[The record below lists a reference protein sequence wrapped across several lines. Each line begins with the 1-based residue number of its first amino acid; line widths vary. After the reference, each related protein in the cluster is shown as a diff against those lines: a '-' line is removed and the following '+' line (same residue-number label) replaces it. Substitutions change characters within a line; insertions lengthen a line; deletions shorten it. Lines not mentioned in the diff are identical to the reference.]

1 MILVLSCFDLA
12 AVAIVHPL
20 LIASAILWSMQSYRE
35 IHHASLFLII
45 YLGGFSM
52 LALLALNIE
61 RFLALIFPFFHQS
74 TVTKTRISTFLV
86 FSMMI
91 QVTLS
96 PLLYFYGS
104 VLSDSLITVFIIV
117 VLCTF
122 IYLNY
127 KILFIAKSKFKDR
140 RVAPADAATGSSKK
154 AKKRKIDFQNISTC
168 CLAVGC
174 FSILSLPEIIYSHLS
189 GVSCLTSQRM
199 I

>member
-86 FSMMI
+86 FSIMI

-104 VLSDSLITVFIIV
+104 VLSESLITVFIIV

-122 IYLNY
+122 IYQLNY

-140 RVAPADAATGSSKK
+140 RIAPADAATGSSKK

-168 CLAVGC
+168 CLAR
-174 FSILSLPEIIYSHLS
+174 FFYFELA
-189 GVSCLTSQRM
+189 
-199 I
+199 